1 MLNKTELEID
11 IFWYKILWQSLIA
24 SRTHISSSLSLSFES
39 DFSMAYYGKYYYINN
54 SFSFSTDYRNTIK
67 YKLKRIHFSYYFSS
81 FEVIPTRS
89 MYFWIHDPNFFILV
103 ANQDVIPFAKV
114 LMKPNGI
121 KALWVMIR
129 PVFYVNMD
137 REG

>member
-1 MLNKTELEID
+1 
-11 IFWYKILWQSLIA
+11 
-24 SRTHISSSLSLSFES
+24 
-39 DFSMAYYGKYYYINN
+39 
-54 SFSFSTDYRNTIK
+54 
-67 YKLKRIHFSYYFSS
+67 
-81 FEVIPTRS
+81 

-137 REG
+137 REGSLTILNYYWLSHKTS